1 MSNQIRILH
10 MIGSLEYGGSQ
21 AMIINLYKAIDRD
34 KIQIDFIMDKPQNDP

>member
-1 MSNQIRILH
+1 

-34 KIQIDFIMDKPQNDP
+34 KIQFDLLWINLKMMPCYRL